1 MRAVT
6 NKRWFSSALLVSAWV
21 LMGWSWGASAQTFP
35 IKDKP
40 ITIVVPFSAG
50 GPTDRL
56 ARDMA
61 EALRKPLGGATVVV
75 ENVLGA
81 GGAIA
86 TQKVAKAAPDGHTIL
101 IHHIG
106 MATMPTLV
114 RKPGFQVDTDF
125 TYLGMIHEVPMTI
138 VARPSLEANDYK
150 QLTAWIAKH
159 KDQVNLGNA
168 GIGSASHLCG
178 LLWQASLRTEMAG
191 IPYKGVS
198 MAINDLMGGQIDLL
212 CDQTTNTMAYIDA
225 RKVKAYAITSSKRLS
240 LPSLSGL
247 PTMQEL
253 GVKGFQVSIWHG
265 SYAPKG
271 LSPEV
276 QAKWFEALRSVLSD
290 PAFVKKQEALGAVM
304 ITDKRI
310 SPEEHRR
317 FVLSEIAKWSPI
329 IKAAGV
335 YAD

>member
-1 MRAVT
+1 MPAATSKTRLLSRVLLLGAV
-6 NKRWFSSALLVSAWV
+6 ALSQSAW
-21 LMGWSWGASAQTFP
+21 AQSFP

-56 ARDMA
+56 ARDIA
-61 EALRKPLGGATVVV
+61 EGLRKPLGGVSIVV
-75 ENVLGA
+75 ENMVGA

-101 IHHIG
+101 INHIG

-114 RKPGFQVDTDF
+114 RKLGFQVDNDF

-138 VARPSLEANDYK
+138 VSRPNLEAKDYK
-150 QLTAWIAKH
+150 QLTAWIAKN
-159 KDQVNLGNA
+159 KDKVNLGNA

-178 LLWQASLRTEMAG
+178 LLWQSALRTEMVG

-198 MAINDLMGGQIDLL
+198 MAINDLMAGQIDLL
-212 CDQTTNTMAYIDA
+212 CDQTTNTMAYIEGH
-225 RKVKAYAITSSKRLS
+225 KIKAFAVTSPKRLN
-240 LPSLSGL
+240 LPTLSNL

-265 SYAPKG
+265 TYAPKG
-271 LSPEV
+271 LSPQV
-276 QAKWFEALRSVLSD
+276 QAQWHAALRSVLTD

-310 SPEEHRR
+310 DTDEHRKL
-317 FVLSEIAKWSPI
+317 VLSEIAKWSPV

-335 YAD
+335 NADQ

>member
-61 EALRKPLGGATVVV
+61 EALRKPSGGATVVV